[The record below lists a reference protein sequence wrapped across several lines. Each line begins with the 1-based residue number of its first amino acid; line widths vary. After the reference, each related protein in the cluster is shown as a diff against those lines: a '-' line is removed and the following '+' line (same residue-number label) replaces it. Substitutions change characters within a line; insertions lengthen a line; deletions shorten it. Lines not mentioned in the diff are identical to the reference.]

1 MKNVLGIVI
10 NNPSNQLGVLTDHRN
25 PVTLPFFA
33 RYRLID
39 FALSNLV
46 NSGVPK
52 IGVVASD
59 KYRSLLDH
67 VGTGQEWG
75 LSRKSQALVILQG
88 ARRIGDVNARDINL
102 MDFEKNDMVFERNL
116 TDDIVITTPNVVCRA
131 NYSHALELHRK
142 SGADI
147 TLIAT
152 KDAPDD
158 LDHSCL
164 FLDVDEDH
172 DVLDITEGNP
182 KRYDYQYA
190 GTLIVS
196 RETLLQLLL
205 LAPELGI
212 YEMLDLV
219 MANFDDFR
227 IKCYPFG
234 GYLRRISTIR
244 DYFDSSMELL
254 DPEISTQ
261 VFTGSDIIYTKIKDN
276 HPTLYKSTSAVKD
289 SCIASGSTIE
299 GTIRNT
305 VLFRQVHQMKG
316 SEITN
321 SILMEGCRIGKNTVL
336 DYVIADRNV
345 IIGDNVVLKGT
356 RANPV
361 VLKKEM
367 VI

>member
-1 MKNVLGIVI
+1 MKNVLGIII

-52 IGVVASD
+52 IGVIASD

-67 VGTGQEWG
+67 IGTGQEWG

-88 ARRIGDVNARDINL
+88 ARRIGDVNPRDINL
-102 MDFEKNDMVFERNL
+102 MDFEKNDMVLERNL
-116 TDDIVITTPNVVCRA
+116 TDDIIISTPNIVCRA
-131 NYSHALELHRK
+131 NK

-152 KDAPDD
+152 KDAPDEH
-158 LDHSCL
+158 DHSCL
-164 FLDVDEDH
+164 FMDVSEDN
-172 DVLDITEGNP
+172 DVLDMTEGNP
-182 KRYDYQYA
+182 RRYEHQYA
-190 GTLIVS
+190 GTLIIS

-205 LAPELGI
+205 LAPDLGI

-227 IKCYPFG
+227 IKCYPYA
-234 GYLRRISTIR
+234 GYLRRISTIS
-244 DYFDSSMELL
+244 DYFDSNMELL
-254 DPEISTQ
+254 DPRVSTQ
-261 VFTGSDIIYTKIKDN
+261 LFSGSDIIYTKVKDN
-276 HPTLYKSTSAVKD
+276 HPTLYKSTSDVKE

-305 VLFRQVHQMKG
+305 VLFRQVHQMKN
-316 SEITN
+316 SKITN
-321 SILMEGCRIGKNTVL
+321 SILMEGCRVGENTLL

>member
-1 MKNVLGIVI
+1 
-10 NNPSNQLGVLTDHRN
+10 
-25 PVTLPFFA
+25 
-33 RYRLID
+33 
-39 FALSNLV
+39 
-46 NSGVPK
+46 
-52 IGVVASD
+52 
-59 KYRSLLDH
+59 
-67 VGTGQEWG
+67 
-75 LSRKSQALVILQG
+75 QALVILQG
-88 ARRIGDVNARDINL
+88 ARRIGNVNARDINL

-116 TDDIVITTPNVVCRA
+116 TDDIIITTPNIVSRA
-131 NYSHALELHRK
+131 NYTHALELHRK

-152 KDAPDD
+152 KNAPDD
-158 LDHSCL
+158 QDHSCL
-164 FLDVDEDH
+164 FMDINEDH
-172 DVLDITEGNP
+172 DVIDLTEGNP
-182 KRYDYQYA
+182 RHYEHQYA

-205 LAPELGI
+205 LAPEIGI

-219 MANFDDFR
+219 MANFEDFR
-227 IKCYPFG
+227 IKCYHYG

-254 DPEISTQ
+254 DPETSTQ
-261 VFTGSDIIYTKIKDN
+261 MFTGSDIVYTKIKDN
-276 HPTLYKSTSAVKD
+276 HPTLYKSTSDVKD

-299 GTIRNT
+299 GTVRNT
-305 VLFRQVHQMKG
+305 VLFRQVHQMTG
-316 SEITN
+316 SKISN

-356 RANPV
+356 KTSPV